1 LVHPETGRQ
10 KEGMMG
16 IFGSPNIDK
25 LKEMRNVSG
34 LEEALSYKEGTIRL
48 KAVLALG
55 ELGDSRAVES
65 LINALNNEGN
75 EVRIT
80 AASCLAR
87 ADLRTPIEVQ
97 KLASNICALED
108 SSPAVRCK
116 AARSLGELKDPR
128 ALQSLSVAIRN
139 DTNRD
144 VRLAVVTALG
154 ELAHLRAVDI
164 LMDAAFVSEDDP
176 QFKERVFSSLDTLT
190 TKMPDHPT
198 LKTLHGA
205 AVQFK
210 QAAPTS
216 QE

>member
-1 LVHPETGRQ
+1 
-10 KEGMMG
+10 MG

-25 LKEMRNVSG
+25 LKEMRNISG

-55 ELGDSRAVES
+55 ELGDSQAVES
-65 LINALNNEGN
+65 LITALNNEGN

-87 ADLRTPIEVQ
+87 ANLLIPIEVQ

-108 SSPAVRCK
+108 SNPTVRCK

-128 ALQSLSVAIRN
+128 SLQSLSVAIHN

-144 VRLAVVTALG
+144 VRLAVVAALG
-154 ELAHLRAVDI
+154 ELAHQRAVDI
-164 LMDAAFVSEDDP
+164 LMDAAFMFEDDS
-176 QFKERVFSSLDTLT
+176 QLKESVFSSLGILT

-205 AVQFK
+205 TVQSK
-210 QAAPTS
+210 PTAPAS

>member
-1 LVHPETGRQ
+1 
-10 KEGMMG
+10 MG

-25 LKEMRNVSG
+25 LKEVRNISG
-34 LEEALSYKEGTIRL
+34 LKEALNYKKGTIRL

-55 ELGDSRAVES
+55 ELGDSRAVEA
-65 LINALNNEGN
+65 LITALNNEGN
-75 EVRIT
+75 EVRFT

-87 ADLRTPIEVQ
+87 ADSRTPIEVQ
-97 KLASNICALED
+97 QLARKICALED
-108 SSPAVRCK
+108 SNPAVRCK

-128 ALQSLSVAIRN
+128 ALQSLSVILHN

-154 ELAHLRAVDI
+154 EFAHQRAVDI
-164 LMDAAFVSEDDP
+164 LMDTAFVSEDDQ
-176 QFKERVFSSLDTLT
+176 QFKESVFSSLGMLA

-205 AVQFK
+205 AVQSK
-210 QAAPTS
+210 QAAPSS